1 MLHMD
6 ASTQADKQDTIL
18 VINSAGEGEAFSG
31 DATLIHG
38 NLLWHIDESQEL
50 RTQLQCTSSI
60 ALSSIVMSH
69 LAPVFR
75 WRTLIRTF
83 LLKLNDDEA
92 TGWNQT
98 AVRIRLHALR
108 RHLGAV
114 RCKSVD
120 GNDFLP

>member
-60 ALSSIVMSH
+60 ALSSTVMSH
-69 LAPVFR
+69 LV
-75 WRTLIRTF
+75 
-83 LLKLNDDEA
+83 
-92 TGWNQT
+92 
-98 AVRIRLHALR
+98 
-108 RHLGAV
+108 
-114 RCKSVD
+114 
-120 GNDFLP
+120 